1 MPPILFHIYGPIAI
15 HSFGLMIALGLIITL
30 SLLHRDKPLQKLIS
44 NKQLETIFQL
54 SFFSGIAGG
63 RIWFLMTNS
72 SMIESWT
79 DCFTVWAGGLSV
91 LGALVGIIG
100 TLFLY
105 FYHTKL
111 PALSILDRIALYTPL
126 LQSISRL
133 GCFFAGCC
141 FGQTTNLPWG
151 VIYENCDSLAPLHIA
166 LHPTQ
171 LYSSLLLMLS
181 FVILLCYD
189 RYCTSQPTHKATAD
203 AAKNKKPGQMLA
215 MYIMLMSLERFFVDF
230 LRGDQEFFTQPGLFN
245 CLSIQQI
252 LALCLFFG
260 ALSMMIFISMYKKT
274 DESI

>member
-15 HSFGLMIALGLIITL
+15 HSFGLMIALGLIVTL
-30 SLLHRDKPLQKLIS
+30 SLLLRDKPLQKMIS
-44 NKQLETIFQL
+44 HKQLETIFQL

-79 DCFTVWAGGLSV
+79 DCFTVWVGGLSI
-91 LGALVGIIG
+91 LGALIGIIG
-100 TLFLY
+100 TLFIY
-105 FYHTKL
+105 FYYIKL
-111 PALSILDRIALYTPL
+111 PALPILDRIALYAPL

-141 FGQTTNLPWG
+141 FGQPTNLPWG
-151 VIYENCDSLAPLHIA
+151 VVYENCDSLAPLHVT

-171 LYSSLLLMLS
+171 LYSSLFLACNFIM
-181 FVILLCYD
+181 LLCYD
-189 RYCTSQPTHKATAD
+189 RYCTS
-203 AAKNKKPGQMLA
+203 KNKRSGQILA
-215 MYIMLMSLERFFVDF
+215 MYIMLMSVERFMVDF
-230 LRGDQEFFTQPGLFN
+230 LRGDQEFFTKPGLFS

-252 LALCLFFG
+252 LAFWLFLG
-260 ALSMMIFISMYKKT
+260 SLIMMDFITNYKKT